1 MDLLIE
7 VSQLAKLIDT
17 PVVDERNH
25 ERVCL
30 YLLRSAD
37 FIRSQPTP
45 FSLLSRIC
53 YHRRRSPYL
62 TPTLF
67 SVNSDIDE
75 LVTLYHV
82 AYSIYKRLNKF
93 TDALRVAIKV
103 DKAEY
108 IDALFAD
115 EAGAPEL
122 EKKQMALLLGRHRS
136 QHVLADSVS
145 VVVLHYVPTDWEG
158 SQCETAPVYRL

>member
-1 MDLLIE
+1 MPITT
-7 VSQLAKLIDT
+7 T
-17 PVVDERNH
+17 PSTH
-25 ERVCL
+25 
-30 YLLRSAD
+30 
-37 FIRSQPTP
+37 
-45 FSLLSRIC
+45 
-53 YHRRRSPYL
+53 
-62 TPTLF
+62 
-67 SVNSDIDE
+67 SDIDE

-115 EAGAPEL
+115 EAGAPDL

-145 VVVLHYVPTDWEG
+145 GRVLIVSTG
-158 SQCETAPVYRL
+158 VCACVYGWACWLTP